1 MFFRKTLLIT
11 FVLSLLQGCMTQ
23 YGQKSAFGGY
33 SDKQLDRTTYYIKY
47 DSAEMTGLFSAFSD
61 LMPLWNRRATE
72 LCESKD
78 FYSRVNSKRIDAYGR
93 DSDLGNLYLTG
104 YAYCNTS
111 IIDTRE
117 QSPDNAFL
125 AYKQL
130 SESILSYAEN
140 DLLWGHLAFERYDQ
154 LELEVSTKFEYFK
167 KGVLSE
173 RGLLE
178 ALNTFSRLDTDSE
191 RLISQWISTKPSSVI
206 ALYARALYY
215 HHYSWLLRGSTGWGD
230 VTDKQREGFFKY
242 RDFAIKDLIAA
253 LEIQPEFC
261 LLYSLKIQVFK
272 GKKRHENRI
281 YDVFEDGLKY
291 CSDSQLLYSSYLAT
305 LLPRWGGSID
315 KMQSFIE
322 KSTERAK
329 GLSSL
334 SALLLL
340 EEGDQL
346 LFNKKT
352 KQALKKYEKAIKLD
366 DHPLIYHQIG
376 ISQEALEQYVDAVGS
391 YSSAALLSPFGNK
404 AYEGLVRTLLKQ
416 GRIIDALS
424 ASVYLTGVNTQ
435 NPYYSEMLG
444 DLLYDIRRYDDAL
457 INYERA
463 VILNEDNGLF
473 RHKVRKA
480 KYQISV
486 RKQQKDET
494 QPDLSI

>member
-1 MFFRKTLLIT
+1 
-11 FVLSLLQGCMTQ
+11 
-23 YGQKSAFGGY
+23 
-33 SDKQLDRTTYYIKY
+33 
-47 DSAEMTGLFSAFSD
+47 
-61 LMPLWNRRATE
+61 
-72 LCESKD
+72 
-78 FYSRVNSKRIDAYGR
+78 
-93 DSDLGNLYLTG
+93 
-104 YAYCNTS
+104 
-111 IIDTRE
+111 
-117 QSPDNAFL
+117 
-125 AYKQL
+125 
-130 SESILSYAEN
+130 
-140 DLLWGHLAFERYDQ
+140 
-154 LELEVSTKFEYFK
+154 
-167 KGVLSE
+167 
-173 RGLLE
+173 
-178 ALNTFSRLDTDSE
+178 
-191 RLISQWISTKPSSVI
+191 
-206 ALYARALYY
+206 
-215 HHYSWLLRGSTGWGD
+215 
-230 VTDKQREGFFKY
+230 
-242 RDFAIKDLIAA
+242 
-253 LEIQPEFC
+253 
-261 LLYSLKIQVFK
+261 
-272 GKKRHENRI
+272 
-281 YDVFEDGLKY
+281 
-291 CSDSQLLYSSYLAT
+291 
-305 LLPRWGGSID
+305 
-315 KMQSFIE
+315 MQSFIE